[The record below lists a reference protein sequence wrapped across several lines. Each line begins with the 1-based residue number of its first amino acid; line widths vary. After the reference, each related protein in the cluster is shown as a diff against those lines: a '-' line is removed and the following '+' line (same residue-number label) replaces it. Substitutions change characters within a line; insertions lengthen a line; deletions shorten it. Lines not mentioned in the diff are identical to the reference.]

1 MREYKRLRRYS
12 PCIKYKIQADPE
24 IDGTNTFFVA
34 ESMKFNLSDIILFDN
49 NNQSDNG
56 IFECNLSFS
65 CKCEEKAF
73 YKIVKDWFR
82 RNKYDLLI

>member
-1 MREYKRLRRYS
+1 MLEYRRLRRYY

-65 CKCEEKAF
+65 CKSEQKAF
-73 YKIVKDWFR
+73 YKIVKD
-82 RNKYDLLI
+82 